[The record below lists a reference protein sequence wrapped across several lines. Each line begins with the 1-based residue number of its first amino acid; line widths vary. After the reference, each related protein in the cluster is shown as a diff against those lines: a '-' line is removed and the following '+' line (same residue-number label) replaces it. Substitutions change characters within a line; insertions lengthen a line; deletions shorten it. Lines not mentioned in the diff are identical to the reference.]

1 MICIV
6 GQQIKKTLI
15 LNGELSEKKSLQGY
29 ANAVEEVLKEYAVDC
44 DPILLR
50 EKEIADCKGCF
61 HCWVKTPGTCII
73 DDFSRVV
80 TNLFANS
87 DLVTFITPLVYGGY
101 SSELKKALDRIIPF
115 ISPYFTT
122 FNGETHHKK
131 RYKKSP
137 ALIGIGVTD
146 QDNKEQ
152 ENTFRKLV
160 LRNSINMHS
169 PFQGSLVFKAD
180 QEMQLVSKQI
190 EDLLKKGGV

>member
-1 MICIV
+1 MM
-6 GQQIKKTLI
+6 QQIKRALV

-29 ANAVEEVLKEYAVDC
+29 ADAAERVLNKYGVESNL
-44 DPILLR
+44 ILLR

-80 TNLFANS
+80 TKLFANV
-87 DLVTFITPLVYGGY
+87 DLAIFITPVIFGGY

-122 FNGETHHKK
+122 INGETHHKK
-131 RYKKSP
+131 RYKRSP
-137 ALIGIGVTD
+137 ALIGIGVTE
-146 QDNKEQ
+146 QDNPEQ
-152 ENTFRKLV
+152 ESTFRKLV

-169 PFQGSLVFKAD
+169 PFQDTLIFKAD
-180 QEMQLVSKQI
+180 REMPLASEEI
-190 EDLLKKGGV
+190 EDLLERVGI

>member
-1 MICIV
+1 MA
-6 GQQIKKTLI
+6 QQIKKILI

-29 ANAVEEVLKEYAVDC
+29 TNAVERVLKKYEVDH
-44 DPILLR
+44 DLILLR

-80 TNLFANS
+80 TNLFANA
-87 DLVTFITPLVYGGY
+87 DLAIFITPLVYGGY

-122 FNGETHHKK
+122 VNGETHHKK

-137 ALIGIGVTD
+137 ALIGIGVAD
-146 QDNKEQ
+146 QDNPEQ
-152 ENTFRKLV
+152 ESTFRKLV

-169 PFQGSLVFKAD
+169 PFRGSLVFKAD
-180 QEMQLVSKQI
+180 QEIQLVSKKV
-190 EDLLKKGGV
+190 EDLLERAGV

>member
-1 MICIV
+1 MA
-6 GQQIKKTLI
+6 QQITTALV
-15 LNGELSEKKSLQGY
+15 LNGELSDKKSLQGY
-29 ANAVEEVLKEYAVDC
+29 SDAVERVLKKYEVEH

-50 EKEIADCKGCF
+50 KKEIANCKGCF

-80 TNLFANS
+80 TKLFANA
-87 DLVTFITPLVYGGY
+87 DLAVFITPLVYGGY

-122 FNGETHHKK
+122 VNGETHHKK

-137 ALIGIGVTD
+137 ALVGIGVTD
-146 QDNKEQ
+146 QDNPEQ
-152 ENTFRKLV
+152 ESTFRKLL

-169 PFQGSLVFKAD
+169 PFQDSLVFKED
-180 QEMQLVSKQI
+180 QEMPLVSKKI
-190 EDLLKKGGV
+190 EDLLGRVVI

>member
-1 MICIV
+1 MT
-6 GQQIKKTLI
+6 QQIKKALI

-29 ANAVEEVLKEYAVDC
+29 TDAVERVLMKYEVEHN
-44 DPILLR
+44 PILLR

-80 TNLFANS
+80 TKLFANA
-87 DLVTFITPLVYGGY
+87 DLAVFITPLFYGGY

-115 ISPYFTT
+115 ISPYFNTV
-122 FNGETHHKK
+122 NGETHHKK

-137 ALIGIGVTD
+137 ALIGIGVAD
-146 QDNKEQ
+146 QDNPEQ
-152 ENTFRKLV
+152 KNTFRKLV

-169 PFQGSLVFKAD
+169 PFQDSLVFKAD
-180 QEMQLVSKQI
+180 QEMQLVSKKI
-190 EDLLKKGGV
+190 EDLLKRAGV